1 MKRGFA
7 ALVLAAV
14 LAAWAAPLVAAAQG
28 SNSIVVRN
36 LDLGSFP
43 QVTISAQVVGSSV
56 PQQSEFSVRENGQI
70 ISDIEV
76 VPIGQTD
83 TQIGIVLVIDVSGSM
98 RTGGKLQAAK
108 DAAKQFVAEKLA
120 NDQVAVVA
128 FNDQPRVVA
137 QFTSDPAVLN
147 GAIDGLQATG
157 ETALFDAVRNAAALF
172 GDRRELQPNIV
183 LLSDGADTVSQNG
196 VAEAEAAV
204 LSAKAALFAVGLRGG
219 EFDAASLNRLA
230 NNSGGQYS
238 ETTDARALS
247 GLYQNVQRA
256 IQNQYEINYTS
267 SLPGGSIEITLAA
280 AGAIT
285 TVGPVNAGAVVSGPT
300 ATPEVADKPP
310 LAGLFDG
317 TVGLVLVAAIACLA
331 VGFFIWLFLT
341 YSRSEDTT
349 LAKTLSSYGP
359 MPGDEGETSAR
370 GSGDVNLA
378 QTAILKKAVEAT
390 AKVAR
395 ERGVLQQVEAKLEQ
409 ADLPVKAAEALF
421 FYLVGVLALTV
432 IGFLLSGPFGAFIAF
447 FFSAL
452 IPIAVVNILAERRRR
467 LFTAQLPDTLT
478 LLASTLRAGSS
489 LLQGADR
496 VADQA
501 DDPMGKELRRVMVEA
516 RLGRPVELALED
528 SARRI
533 RSNDYAWAVMAIR
546 IQREVG
552 GNLAELLQTVAET
565 MLARERL
572 RRDIRALTAEGR
584 ISAIVLGILPLA
596 IGGAVWSLNPEY
608 LDPLFHRGSGQLLL
622 AGAAVVAIGGFI
634 WMKKIVDIEV

>member
-1 MKRGFA
+1 MRRGFA
-7 ALVLAAV
+7 ALLLAAV
-14 LAAWAAPLVAAAQG
+14 IAAWAAPLAGAQADG
-28 SNSIVVRN
+28 SVTIRKFELNN
-36 LDLGSFP
+36 FP
-43 QVTISAQVVGSSV
+43 QVRIEAQVVGST
-56 PQQSEFSVRENGQI
+56 PDTGGFSLRENGRI
-70 ISDIEV
+70 INNFQV

-83 TQIGIVLVIDVSGSM
+83 TQIGIVLVIDISGSM

-108 DAAKQFVAEKLA
+108 DAAKQFVAAKLP

-137 QFTSDPAVLN
+137 QFTTDAGLLN
-147 GAIDGLQATG
+147 GAIDGLEATG
-157 ETALFDAVRNAAALF
+157 ETALFDAVRTASALF
-172 GDRRELQPNIV
+172 TERAELQPNIV

-204 LSAKAALFAVGLRGG
+204 LAAKAAVFAVGLRGG
-219 EFDAASLNRLA
+219 EFDANSLNRLA
-230 NNSGGQYS
+230 SASGGQYS
-238 ETTDARALS
+238 ETTDAGALA
-247 GLYQNVQRA
+247 GLYENVQRA
-256 IQNQYEINYTS
+256 LQNQYEINYTS
-267 SLPGGSIEITLAA
+267 DQPGGSIEITLANGGLIA
-280 AGAIT
+280 TAGPIS
-285 TVGPVNAGAVVSGPT
+285 AGAVVSGPT
-300 ATPEVADKPP
+300 ARPEAADKAP

-317 TVGLVLVAAIACLA
+317 TVGLVLVAGIACLA
-331 VGFFIWLFLT
+331 VGFFIWLFVS
-341 YSRSEDTT
+341 YSRNEDTT
-349 LAKTLSSYGP
+349 LARTLSSYGP
-359 MPGDEGETSAR
+359 LAGEEGLTSAR
-370 GSGDVNLA
+370 GSADVSLA
-378 QTAILKKAVEAT
+378 QTAVLRRAVEAT

-395 ERGVLQQVEAKLEQ
+395 ERGILQRVEAKLEQ

-421 FYLVGVLALTV
+421 FYLVGVVVITV
-432 IGFLLSGPFGAFIAF
+432 IGFLLGQVVGALAAF

-452 IPIAVVNILAERRRR
+452 IPIAVVNILGQRRRR
-467 LFTAQLPDTLT
+467 MFTAQLPDMLT

-496 VADQA
+496 VALQA

-552 GNLAELLQTVAET
+552 GNLAELLQTVSDT
-565 MLARERL
+565 MRSRERL
-572 RRDIRALTAEGR
+572 RRDISALTAEGR

-608 LDPLFHRGSGQLLL
+608 LDVLFDRGSGQLLL
-622 AGAAVVAIGGFI
+622 VGAALLAIAGFV